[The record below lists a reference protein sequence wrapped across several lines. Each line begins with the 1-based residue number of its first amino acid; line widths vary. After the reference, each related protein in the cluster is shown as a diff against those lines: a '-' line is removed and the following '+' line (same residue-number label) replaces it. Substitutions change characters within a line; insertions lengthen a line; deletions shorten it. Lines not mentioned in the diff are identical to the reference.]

1 MMARDPLT
9 QALDLQERLQ
19 TWLEVTL
26 PPKTDGLVIVEALT
40 YQIAW
45 IIAVNSLQQS
55 QADLARDYDHIDTN
69 LRAYVQ
75 IIRRQLIQ

>member
-1 MMARDPLT
+1 MADRMT

-26 PPKTDGLVIVEALT
+26 PPTTDGKVILEALT

-45 IIAVNSLQQS
+45 IIAANSLQQS
-55 QADLARDYDHIDTN
+55 PADLARDYDHIETN

-75 IIRRQLIQ
+75 IIRRHLIQ

>member
-1 MMARDPLT
+1 MT
-9 QALDLQERLQ
+9 HALDLQEQLQ

-26 PPKTDGLVIVEALT
+26 PPKTDGKVIIEALT

-45 IIAVNSLQQS
+45 ILAVNSLQQS
-55 QADLARDYDHIDTN
+55 PADLARDYAHIETN

>member
-1 MMARDPLT
+1 MAGDPLT

-26 PPKTDGLVIVEALT
+26 PPKTDGRVILEALT
-40 YQIAW
+40 YQMAW
-45 IIAVNSLQQS
+45 IVAANSLE
-55 QADLARDYDHIDTN
+55 QAPADRERMYAHIETN